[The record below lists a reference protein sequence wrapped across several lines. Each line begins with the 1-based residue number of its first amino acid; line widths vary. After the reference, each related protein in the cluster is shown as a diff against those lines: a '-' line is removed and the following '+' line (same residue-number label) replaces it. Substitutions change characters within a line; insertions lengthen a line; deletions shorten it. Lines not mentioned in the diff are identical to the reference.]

1 MPRSFKVEIATVE
14 RLVFSDEVTSLIL
27 PAYNGYMGVWAGH
40 APMAVA
46 LQPGAIQVTE
56 ASGEKSFFAV
66 SGGFA
71 RVGGDSVAVMGDAA
85 ERADDIDTD
94 RAAAARDRALQ
105 RLRSHEAGI
114 DIERARAAL
123 LRALTRLKVAAQRRP
138 RS

>member
-1 MPRSFKVEIATVE
+1 MPRSFRVEIATVE

-27 PAYNGYMGVWAGH
+27 PAHDGYMGVWAGH
-40 APMAVA
+40 APIAVA

-56 ASGEKSFFAV
+56 ASGERSSFAV

-71 RVGGDSVAVMGDAA
+71 RVSGYSVAVMGDAA
-85 ERADDIDTD
+85 ERADEIDTD

-123 LRALTRLKVAAQRRP
+123 LRALTRLKVAAHRRA
-138 RS
+138 S